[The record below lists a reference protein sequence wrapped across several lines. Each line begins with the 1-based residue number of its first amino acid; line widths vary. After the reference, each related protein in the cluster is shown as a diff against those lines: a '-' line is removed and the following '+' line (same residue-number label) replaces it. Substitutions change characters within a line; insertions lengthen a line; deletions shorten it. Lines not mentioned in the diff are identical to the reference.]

1 MVTFWTAY
9 PFHIELFIMI
19 KQKLTCKPGS
29 VGSVLVPYLS
39 AINLDL
45 PSPARLRDL
54 AVTRVLPSGSGE
66 QPSDAGIHELA
77 TSKAHSTCVTTGLVG
92 SYPTFSP
99 LPCGGCFL
107 LRLSAVADCFPL
119 GSGMLCVARTFLSPV
134 GDSGRPVSFQ
144 STKLHFLPYKMENR
158 AYLPCHFTHP
168 TTG

>member
-1 MVTFWTAY
+1 MLSF
-9 PFHIELFIMI
+9 MI
-19 KQKLTCKPGS
+19 VKQKLTCKPGS
-29 VGSVLVPYLS
+29 VGSVHVPSPS

-45 PSPARLRDL
+45 PSPARLRNL
-54 AVTRVLPSGSGE
+54 RVTRVLPSGSGE

-134 GDSGRPVSFQ
+134 GDSGRPVSFRTAKLRIFSYTIIVYVLYLQ
-144 STKLHFLPYKMENR
+144 SN
-158 AYLPCHFTHP
+158 
-168 TTG
+168 

>member
-77 TSKAHSTCVTTGLVG
+77 TSKAHSTCVTTDLVG
-92 SYPTFSP
+92 SYPAFSP

-107 LRLSAVADCFPL
+107 LRLSAVSDCFPL
-119 GSGMLCVARTFLSPV
+119 GSGMLCVARTFLSPQ
-134 GDSGRPVSFQ
+134 GTAADRSAFGPQ
-144 STKLHFLPYKMENR
+144 NY
-158 AYLPCHFTHP
+158 AYFP
-168 TTG
+168 TP

>member
-1 MVTFWTAY
+1 MLSF
-9 PFHIELFIMI
+9 MI
-19 KQKLTCKPGS
+19 VKQKLTCKPGS

-66 QPSDAGIHELA
+66 QPSDAGLHELA
-77 TSKAHSTCVTTGLVG
+77 TSKTHSTYVTIGLVG
-92 SYPTFSP
+92 SCPAFSP

-134 GDSGRPVSFQ
+134 GDSGRPVSFRTAKLRIFSYTIIVYVLYLQ
-144 STKLHFLPYKMENR
+144 SN
-158 AYLPCHFTHP
+158 
-168 TTG
+168 